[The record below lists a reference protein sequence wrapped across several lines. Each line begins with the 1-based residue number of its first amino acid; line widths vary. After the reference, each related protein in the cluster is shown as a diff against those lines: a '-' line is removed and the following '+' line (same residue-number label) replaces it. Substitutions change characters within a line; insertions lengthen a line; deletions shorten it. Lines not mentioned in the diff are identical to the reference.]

1 MNPHACTTR
10 AGRLLMALAAATSIL
25 LMAACGSGSG
35 ITPPNP
41 EGFSDGS
48 LNGTYVFSSAGS
60 DANGN
65 PLALAGAFAA
75 NGNGGITTGTMD
87 VVDPAITPIPSPV
100 AQSISS
106 SSSYRVSTDGRGQA
120 TLMSS
125 YGTFVLDFVLT
136 SSAHGL
142 VSEYDGNGTGSGTL
156 DMQTAVTSLSQLAGP
171 YAFSFAGTDS
181 GANSF
186 ATAGAFVLNS
196 SGVVTAGEGI
206 EDFNDGGVPELDQ
219 SLTSNTAT
227 LGSGTGPG
235 SITLT
240 TESHSLAYD
249 FYPIDATHIK
259 FIETD
264 YAEFLSG
271 DAFTQTGASIPTNTT
286 MVFTMAGGTSG
297 PIADGGVMTSTD
309 GLGDFS
315 GGLED
320 INNVGVP
327 VTQVPFSGVAGG
339 VAGVGGRVVVN
350 LTGFTPNLDNSGQ
363 WVIYPFSGG
372 VLLLEADS
380 ATVTSGAAYAQTATA
395 FTAPAGYGLNL
406 SGFNGGGEVDD
417 IAQFNA
423 TTAVSPATNLTGT
436 LDENVGGGVD
446 SGSLSGS
453 YAPGAP
459 NSIIATASR
468 SFNGGFSLA
477 YYVVDSSTAI
487 FVDLD
492 STASG
497 FPQAAVGT
505 FEAQSTP
512 SSAAM
517 ARSHIALVHA
527 AARPHGALRR
537 K

>member
-1 MNPHACTTR
+1 MNPHACTKR

-25 LMAACGSGSG
+25 LMGACGSGNP
-35 ITPPNP
+35 ITVPNP
-41 EGFSDGS
+41 QGFNNGS
-48 LNGTYVFSSAGS
+48 LKGTYVFSSAGS
-60 DANGN
+60 DANQN
-65 PLALAGAFAA
+65 PLALAGAFTAD
-75 NGNGGITTGTMD
+75 GNGGINPGTID
-87 VVDPAITPIPSPV
+87 VVDPVITPIPSPV

-120 TLMSS
+120 TLISS

-136 SSAHGL
+136 SSLHGL
-142 VSEYDGNGTGSGTL
+142 VTEHDSNGTGSGTL
-156 DMQTAVTSLSQLAGP
+156 DMQTALTSLSQLAGP
-171 YAFSFAGTDS
+171 YAFSFAGIDS
-181 GANSF
+181 GDNSF

-196 SGVVTAGEGI
+196 SGVVTAGEGV

-219 SLTSNTAT
+219 SLTSDTAT

-240 TESHSLAYD
+240 TESHALTYD
-249 FYPIDATHIK
+249 FYPIDPTHIK

-271 DAFTQTGASIPTNTT
+271 DAFTQSGASIPANTT

-297 PIADGGVMTSTD
+297 PIADGGVMTSVD

-350 LTGFTPNLDNSGQ
+350 LTGFTPSVDNSAQ

-372 VLLLEADS
+372 VLLLESDS
-380 ATVTSGAAYAQTATA
+380 ATVTSGAAYAQSATS

-406 SGFNGGGEVDD
+406 SGINGGGEVDD
-417 IAQFNA
+417 IAQFDA
-423 TTAVSPATNLTGT
+423 TTAVAPATNMTGT
-436 LDENVGGGVD
+436 LDDNVQGSVD

-459 NSIIATASR
+459 NSVVASAPK
-468 SFNGGFSLA
+468 SYNTGFTLA
-477 YYVVDSSTAI
+477 YYVVNSSTAI

-492 STASG
+492 SIASG

-517 ARSHIALVHA
+517 AQSHIALVHA
-527 AARPHGALRR
+527 AARSHAALRR